1 MEYRSVTEAQA
12 ICESLPGGALTKI
25 SSREH
30 RDVLAA
36 LVQKVYVLEYFQD
49 AHKNDSAV
57 FHDVV
62 SL

>member
-36 LVQKVYVLEYFQD
+36 LVQKVYVLEYFKTHIKTIPQY
-49 AHKNDSAV
+49 
-57 FHDVV
+57 FMM
-62 SL
+62 